1 MLEDYAKVIQRHDV
15 FVLNFCEK
23 ISGVFFAT
31 LLLSDK

>member
-15 FVLNFCEK
+15 FVLDFGEK
-23 ISGVFFAT
+23 IIGVFLAS